1 MKHHSNY
8 NITIKQRKAFAII
21 SAVIFLITALITY
34 TVSMADDTATAWAL
48 CKPGAQVN
56 VRRSASKK
64 SEIVGYLEVTD
75 EFRTDGKTRNG
86 FLHVISMGEYGDGW
100 VYLGFVSTE
109 KPEPVFEN
117 YCVIARNRVA
127 CRRWCD
133 GPQVAGK
140 LGWIYNG
147 SDVTVF
153 YVGDGWAVTSRGY
166 IKAEFL
172 ECDPR

>member
-1 MKHHSNY
+1 MNSTKDC
-8 NITIKQRKAFAII
+8 ITSHKKTLL
-21 SAVIFLITALITY
+21 AVLAVLVFLVTAVITY
-34 TVSMADDTATAWAL
+34 TVSMADDTTTAWAL

-56 VRRSASKK
+56 VRRSATKE
-64 SEIVGYLEVTD
+64 SEICGFLEVGD
-75 EFRTDGKTRNG
+75 EFRTDMKTRNG
-86 FLHVISMGEYGDGW
+86 FLHVIGVGEFGDGW

-117 YCVIARNRVA
+117 YCVIAINRVA

-133 GPQVAGK
+133 GPQVSGRLRWA
-140 LGWIYNG
+140 YNG
-147 SDVTVF
+147 SDVQVF
-153 YVGDGWAVTSRGY
+153 YIADGWAVTSRGY

>member
-1 MKHHSNY
+1 MNSTKY
-8 NITIKQRKAFAII
+8 CITSHKKTLLVVFVALVFI
-21 SAVIFLITALITY
+21 ITALITY
-34 TVSMADDTATAWAL
+34 TVSMADTGATAWAL

-56 VRRSASKK
+56 IRRSASKK
-64 SEIVGYLEVTD
+64 SEICGFLEVGD
-75 EFRTDGKTRNG
+75 EFRTDMKTKNG
-86 FLHVISMGEYGDGW
+86 FLHVIGMGEYGEGW

-117 YCVIARNRVA
+117 YCVIAKNRVA

-153 YVGDGWAVTSRGY
+153 YTGDGWAVTSRGY
-166 IKAEFL
+166 IRSEFL
-172 ECDPR
+172 EADPK